1 MSDSPEAEI
10 EKSESDGREQF
21 VAKTF
26 WEHLED
32 LRWMLIKMV
41 AAVAIAVVGCFVFA
55 KEIFDYIKEPLRQV
69 VGDDK
74 VQDFLWSREVTGG
87 FMMGMKLAFF
97 AGIVAACP
105 FLLWFL
111 GQFLLP
117 ALTRRERRMVLPVF
131 AFGVGLFLGGCALA
145 YFGVLPLTLQ
155 FFIAYNDYLG
165 ISSRWEVTD
174 YASFVSMLLLAFGIA
189 FELPLVVLALAKL
202 GLVTSKF
209 LRDKRPYVIVIIF
222 IVAAVLTPP
231 DVVSQVMLGV
241 PMVVLYELCI
251 WIAWWMERRKRE

>member
-1 MSDSPEAEI
+1 MSDSPEAGI
-10 EKSESDGREQF
+10 EKTESDGREQF
-21 VAKTF
+21 VAKSF

-32 LRWMLIKMV
+32 LRWMLIKM
-41 AAVAIAVVGCFVFA
+41 AAAIAIAVVVCFIFA
-55 KEIFDYIKEPLRQV
+55 REIFDYIKEPLRQV

-74 VQDFLWSREVTGG
+74 VQDFLWTREVAGG
-87 FMMGMKLAFF
+87 FMLGMNLAFY

-117 ALTRRERRMVLPVF
+117 ALTRRERRMLLPVF
-131 AFGVGLFLGGCALA
+131 ASGVVLFLSGCALA

-155 FFIAYNDYLG
+155 FFVSYNEYLG

-174 YASFVSMLLLAFGIA
+174 YASFVAMLLLAFGVA

-202 GLVTSKF
+202 GLVSSKF
-209 LRDKRPYVIVIIF
+209 LREKRSYVIVIIF
-222 IVAAVLTPP
+222 VVAAILTPP
-231 DVVSQVMLGV
+231 DVYSQVLLGV
-241 PMVVLYELCI
+241 PMVALYELCI
-251 WIAWWMERRKRE
+251 WIAWWMERRAR